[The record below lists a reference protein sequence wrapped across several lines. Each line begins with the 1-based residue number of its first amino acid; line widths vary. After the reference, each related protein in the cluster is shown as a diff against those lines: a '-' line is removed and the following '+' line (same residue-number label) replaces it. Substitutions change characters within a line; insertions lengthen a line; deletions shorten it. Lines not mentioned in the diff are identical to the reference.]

1 MKRPPERSKAARP
14 RRDLQS
20 QIAGWRKLLAGA
32 KIHEVELPALGPF
45 MDALEES
52 LDEVVATNKHR
63 DTLKNLHRESGR
75 ELEAQRA
82 SGSEMAAR
90 LKSFVRASFGR
101 KDERLDDFGIKLPGR
116 PRKKPPSERKV
127 NGSPGYH

>member
-1 MKRPPERSKAARP
+1 MRRPPERSKTAMP

-63 DTLKNLHRESGR
+63 DTLKDLHRESGR
-75 ELEAQRA
+75 ELKAQRA

-90 LKSFVRASFGR
+90 LKSFVRACFGR